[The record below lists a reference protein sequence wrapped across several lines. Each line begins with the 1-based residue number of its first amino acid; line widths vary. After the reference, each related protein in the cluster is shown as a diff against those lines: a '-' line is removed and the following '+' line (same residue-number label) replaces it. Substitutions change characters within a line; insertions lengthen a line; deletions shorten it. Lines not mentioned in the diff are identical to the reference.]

1 MEYVFV
7 RFTFMA
13 VSLGSFS
20 AVCSITGDK
29 LVEWTS
35 NLSLIYPLS
44 NYNNINDCVCITN
57 ISI

>member
-1 MEYVFV
+1 
-7 RFTFMA
+7 MA

-35 NLSLIYPLS
+35 NLSLIYPLL
-44 NYNNINDCVCITN
+44 NLIILMIVFVLQIFLYNN
-57 ISI
+57 

>member
-1 MEYVFV
+1 
-7 RFTFMA
+7 MA